1 MVGSASQVGRRAK
14 SASDSS
20 VAGPDAAC
28 PCVLR
33 RQYANHARRD
43 VSAIWTCRAIGATL
57 APSHLWPAASDRQ
70 NRVDQPKY
78 RAFISYSHRDS
89 KWADWLHKGLET
101 YRPPKALIGT
111 STVRGVV
118 PKRLA
123 PLFRDRDELAS
134 ATDLGTVISEALQQS
149 ACQIVI
155 CSPQA
160 AKSKWVNEE
169 IIAYKRLG
177 REDRIFCLIVGG
189 EPNATDLPNRAEE
202 ECFPPALRF
211 RLGADNQLSEVRT
224 EPIAADARE
233 GKDGKRAAKLKL
245 IAGVLGVGYDALR
258 RREQQRRNRRLFALT
273 CSALAGM
280 VVTSSLAGYALI
292 QRTLARRQTV
302 RAEAEAETAK
312 QTTKFLVDLFKIS
325 DPSEARGNTVTAREM
340 LDKGAARVDSEL
352 ANQPRIQATLMD
364 TLGTVY
370 MGLGLYDQ
378 ARPLLDRA
386 VVTRRSDIGEEPL
399 LLSNSLSHLGDVLT
413 RQAQF
418 DSAAQVYREAISVD
432 TSRPQDRASQEQLA
446 NALYG
451 YGVLLARQGNYAD
464 AQKNLREALERQ
476 QKLYGAVNPDV
487 ARTLKDLAQAVEDG
501 GDLNAALPLMQSAVA
516 MQRQL
521 RGNEP
526 HPDLAEAIND
536 LALLHQ
542 LRGDYDD
549 SERYFQESMA
559 MKRRL
564 YGDKH
569 PEIANALENLA
580 SALQDK
586 GDLERAEPL
595 YRQALDMWRALVG
608 DTHPEVATALQNL
621 ASLQYDRGDTRDALA
636 NQREALAIYR
646 KVFPQDNPTVA
657 QELNRM
663 GFWLTMSG
671 DYSEA
676 DRDIQEA
683 LAMRRR
689 LLGDNS
695 PAVASSQVVLATLQ
709 VAQQHY
715 AEALE
720 SARSA
725 TAIYSEALSPTHW
738 RTAVAMSE
746 EGAALT
752 GLGRY
757 AEAAPLL
764 TQTEAILSKD
774 GGAPPVFRT
783 LNARYLETL
792 RRRQHSSLRPT
803 LTTST
808 AQSKST
814 AAAAVPLTVPLEAK
828 QSSTR

>member
-1 MVGSASQVGRRAK
+1 
-14 SASDSS
+14 
-20 VAGPDAAC
+20 
-28 PCVLR
+28 L
-33 RQYANHARRD
+33 
-43 VSAIWTCRAIGATL
+43 
-57 APSHLWPAASDRQ
+57 
-70 NRVDQPKY
+70 DQPKY

-101 YRPPKALIGT
+101 YRPPKTVIGT
-111 STVRGVV
+111 HTPRGVV

-123 PLFRDRDELAS
+123 PIFRDREELAS

-169 IIAYKRLG
+169 IIAFKRLG

-189 EPNATDLPNRAEE
+189 EPNATDLPNRADE

-211 RLGADNQLSEVRT
+211 RLGPDGRLSDART

-245 IAGVLGVGYDALR
+245 IAGVLGLGYDALR

-273 CSALAGM
+273 CAALAGM

-292 QRTLARRQTV
+292 QRTLARRQTA

-312 QTTKFLVDLFKIS
+312 QTTHFLVDLFRIS

-352 ANQPRIQATLMD
+352 AAQPQVQATLLD

-370 MGLGLYDQ
+370 MGLGLYSQ

-386 VVTRRSDIGEEPL
+386 VATRRNLIGEEPL
-399 LLSNSLSHLGDVLT
+399 LLSDSLSHLGDVLT

-418 DSAAQVYREAISVD
+418 DAAEKVYQEAIRVESL
-432 TSRPQDRASQEQLA
+432 RPKDHASQVRLA
-446 NALYG
+446 ASLYG
-451 YGVLLARQGNYAD
+451 YGVLLAREGHYAE
-464 AQKNLREALERQ
+464 AQKNLREALARQ
-476 QKLYGAVNPDV
+476 QALYGAVNADV
-487 ARTLKDLAQAVEDG
+487 ARTAKDLAQAVEDG
-501 GDLNAALPLMQSAVA
+501 GDLNGALPLMQSAVA

-542 LRGDYDD
+542 LRGDYDE
-549 SERYFQESMA
+549 SEKFYLESMA

-586 GDLERAEPL
+586 GELARAEPL
-595 YRQALDMWRALVG
+595 YLQALAMWRALLG
-608 DTHPEVATALQNL
+608 DEHPEVAMALHNL
-621 ASLQYDRGDTRDALA
+621 ASLQYTRGNTRQALA
-636 NQREALAIYR
+636 SQRESLAIYR
-646 KVFPQDNPTVA
+646 KIFPQDNPTVA
-657 QELNRM
+657 QELNLI
-663 GFWLTMSG
+663 GFWLTMAG
-671 DYSEA
+671 EYSEA

-689 LLGDNS
+689 LLGDHN
-695 PAVASSQVVLATLQ
+695 PGVASSEVALATLQ
-709 VAQQHY
+709 LAQHRY
-715 AEALE
+715 AQALE
-720 SARSA
+720 SASSA
-725 TAIYSEALSPTHW
+725 ADIYGAALSPTHW
-738 RTAVAMSE
+738 RTVVAISAQ
-746 EGAALT
+746 GAALS

-757 AEAAPLL
+757 AEAEPLL
-764 TQTEAILSKD
+764 TRSAALLSKD

-783 LNARYLETL
+783 LNTRYLDAL
-792 RRRQHSSLRPT
+792 RERQRIAKQTGAPT
-803 LTTST
+803 
-808 AQSKST
+808 AVSKDQLSVPT
-814 AAAAVPLTVPLEAK
+814 AAPAAGLAPLAAK
-828 QSSTR
+828 QPSAQ